1 MRNAYTRLTLVAIS
15 AVLLISVAATSTA
28 ATGFTYKYKVTEVV
42 IRGFFKANVDDG
54 EGNTLTAEE
63 TVDVFALGKGE
74 KCPGGP
80 GKCPLLRSGSL
91 TLRHPPTAQ
100 NPIGIL
106 QTAIIPRKY
115 VINAVETNGSGQR
128 FDCGKTF
135 SDSDRFSGLLAVSK
149 DGKRVSARWNFPTAP
164 IICRQAGGSQSVD
177 LKEMNDFQAQQLYGE
192 IYPISLFR
200 RATVT
205 LELKSEYE
213 WKPNET
219 TKLRGE
225 LAGYVEL
232 KRL

>member
-1 MRNAYTRLTLVAIS
+1 MKRTRTQVTLVVALL
-15 AVLLISVAATSTA
+15 LLIALPAKSAAPKP
-28 ATGFTYKYKVTEVV
+28 FTYKYKVTEVV

-63 TVDVFALGKGE
+63 TVDVFALAKGE
-74 KCPGGP
+74 KCPGGA
-80 GKCPLLRSGSL
+80 GKCPLLRGGSL

-106 QTAIIPRKY
+106 QTAIFPRKY
-115 VINAVETNGSGQR
+115 VVNAIETNGSGQR

-135 SDSDRFSGLLAVSK
+135 SDSDRFSGFFAVSK
-149 DGKRVSARWNFPTAP
+149 DGKRVSVRWNFPTAP

-200 RATVT
+200 RPTVT

-225 LAGYVEL
+225 LAGFVEL